1 MEMILWPNGPTV
13 PCPIFGPIEAEG
25 DFYNHIFSC
34 TSHRSL
40 FFSSSCF
47 CASSYV
53 SSFYSSSFRLHLLP
67 LLISLPLP
75 SSIVSLLLL
84 FVSFFLHSSP
94 NIPPPLLSFS
104 YVSCTRFIATIFC
117 IIFSSYSCPCT
128 SSSPSLPP
136 LLHLLVFL
144 LIFLLHSSS
153 CFLVD
158 EHAMSSNWFPCPTMQ
173 VILSLVSSS
182 VERHRRR

>member
-84 FVSFFLHSSP
+84 FVSFFLHPSP
-94 NIPPPLLSFS
+94 NLPPP
-104 YVSCTRFIATIFC
+104 
-117 IIFSSYSCPCT
+117 
-128 SSSPSLPP
+128 SP
-136 LLHLLVFL
+136 HLLVPF
-144 LIFLLHSSS
+144 FHPLH
-153 CFLVD
+153 CHPF
-158 EHAMSSNWFPCPTMQ
+158 
-173 VILSLVSSS
+173 
-182 VERHRRR
+182 